1 MNMTD
6 QDKQKIKEVVSKL
19 RKGLRVTK
27 IVCTR
32 SVKGKAGDHYIGL
45 SAAFA
50 AAWNTT
56 QDDAGGAAD
65 LNSAQDGDEHLA
77 QNGLPLDEARIAAH
91 LLALEADLLAHDHA
105 MAGSNI
111 SPEQRD
117 QAQKAIRHNFSR
129 LVAAACLRE
138 GNGNGGSGPGTTE

>member
-1 MNMTD
+1 MTSLTD
-6 QDKQKIKEVVSKL
+6 QETQRIKEVVARI
-19 RKGLRVTK
+19 RKSVRVTK

-32 SVKGKAGDHYIGL
+32 SVKGRAGDHYIGL

-56 QDDAGGAAD
+56 QDDSGGGAD
-65 LNSAQDGDEHLA
+65 LISAQDGDEEKALST
-77 QNGLPLDEARIAAH
+77 NGLSLEEARIASH
-91 LLALEADLLAHDHA
+91 LLALEADMLAHDHA

-111 SPEQRD
+111 TSEQRD
-117 QAQKAIRHNFSR
+117 QAQKSIWHNFSR

-138 GNGNGGSGPGTTE
+138 NGGSIGNGEE